1 MRQATALFG
10 PIVEVRDVLESFL
23 RDQVLISGWRETLA
37 EASQQFIELGS
48 DPTDSDLADLGQ
60 RIAVLAQS
68 ELGQNQTLTRAVAAN
83 IESLVDQVRV
93 PDVPRPEDANWS
105 F

>member
-10 PIVEVRDVLESFL
+10 PMVEVRDVLESFL
-23 RDQVLISGWRETLA
+23 RDEVLVPGWRETLT
-37 EASQQFIELGS
+37 EAAHQFTELGTPPS
-48 DPTDSDLADLGQ
+48 DSKLADLGQ

-68 ELGQNQTLTRAVAAN
+68 ELHQERTLARAVAADV
-83 IESLVDQVRV
+83 ESLVDRVRV
-93 PDVPRPEDANWS
+93 PDMPRPEDTDWS